1 METFREKGTQLWSG
15 HIRTRL
21 DHLYLKKIG
30 QVPDKI
36 GQDNLVGETFS
47 SLAYKVALQNETNG
61 PTTPN
66 RDDILIARIEKFLD
80 EKPFLIDKIREHAGL
95 EQGKNYRESSI
106 LLAYFAAYEA
116 PFQSKSLLPYNQILN
131 GVYVD
136 LGFSPERAGR

>member
-66 RDDILIARIEKFLD
+66 RDDILIARIEI
-80 EKPFLIDKIREHAGL
+80 P
-95 EQGKNYRESSI
+95 
-106 LLAYFAAYEA
+106 
-116 PFQSKSLLPYNQILN
+116 
-131 GVYVD
+131 
-136 LGFSPERAGR
+136 